1 MDETMTAV
9 PNDMGNTL
17 AQLMRQLKTLT
28 LENCQVQAEMQQ
40 LREFAS
46 IPLGHAAPSPAPKTS
61 NGVEALPER
70 RSALKLQKPEPFDP
84 SQRDANVRTW
94 IFMLN
99 NYFAASG
106 VQDADAQQRIEYSVT
121 VLRSPA
127 LEWWRQLTQ
136 SAVRRA
142 NLDGHQ
148 PGKEHA
154 AATSSLGVL
163 ALGVTTVPT
172 TWEGFE
178 AALKSRFDLVN
189 ASEAAG
195 KRLRNFRQIG
205 KLQEYTRRFLSICNE
220 IDDITEAEMRDCYL
234 EGLKPD
240 IVEIIAIHGLSIFE
254 KRKPS
259 VDSGSLAGVDAS
271 KPATSTNVEE
281 TALEQS
287 STPIEVDTVD
297 RPVVLL
303 GKFRGVPVKILVDSG
318 ASHSFVSLSLV
329 THLHL
334 EADSAVNF
342 KDTRMVDGTP
352 LHIGPI
358 ICKLCVVL
366 GPITVRRDFDSA
378 MLDDYDFIFGRD
390 WLRAVSTQ
398 FDWAQ
403 GSCSVKVDGEFWE
416 LPQWS
421 DGATSSTSIINVV
434 RVRQLV
440 KRAAQI
446 FAIFLEEVEG
456 EEGKGGSAAVGE
468 KAALPGEVSALL
480 AEFADVFPD
489 ELPPGLPPSRAVDHW
504 IELEPGSRPPSRSP
518 WAALILLAP
527 KKDEGLRMCIDYR
540 SLNAATVKNRFS
552 VPRVEDLLDGVQGA
566 RVFSKIDLRSGY
578 HQIRVFPED
587 QDKTTFRTKQGL
599 FEFRVLPFD
608 LTNAPFH
615 MLMNTVLFEFLGSF
629 VVVYLGDILIFSKTK
644 EEHVQHLQKVFEVLR
659 KEQLYAMQSKCEF
672 FLSEVEFLG
681 HAVSG
686 SGIRTDPKK
695 IAAGYASI
703 ASPLTDLLRKGVDFD
718 WGPAHQQAFE
728 QIKQSLTSSPTL
740 SYPDPTRPY
749 AVVTDASDRA
759 IGALNY
765 PIHDKEALAIIHA
778 YKVWRCYLE
787 GADSVIRTDHC
798 SLRFIKSQLQLSR
811 RHARWMEFMEGSF
824 HYRIEYKPGVR
835 NPADPLTR
843 PSCQLASLT
852 VTAGHP
858 LPTSLFEHGYTVDP
872 DFTPQPPTGV
882 EVQGSVYIR
891 KGTARIWVPAY
902 HPLRQLLLSE
912 AHNVVIAG
920 HFGADTTAKT
930 LSRTYFWPGLTT
942 DVEDYI
948 RSCDTCQLTK
958 SSRQRKAGISQ
969 PIPPPDRPWQVVTMD
984 FIMALPRTVRGHDA
998 IFVVVDTFSQ
1008 AVHFI
1013 PTHGK
1018 VTSEEAATLFVDN
1031 VVRLHG
1037 VLDSIISD
1045 HDPRFTSKFWK
1056 QLFTLFGTRLAMS
1069 SAYHLETDGQTEC
1082 VNQNLEQIL
1091 RNITMHDAT
1100 AWDKK
1105 LSMAEF
1111 AYNNTHHSSTGM
1123 SPFFALY
1130 GQHPNVP
1137 TRGDLTPT
1145 VRKLG

>member
-254 KRKPS
+254 SVVAAAERIDAVRSRRDCDDRDRGYNRPINDTRSRDGPS
-259 VDSGSLAGVDAS
+259 PMEIGAVNIDSGSLAGVDAS

-468 KAALPGEVSALL
+468 KAALPGE
-480 AEFADVFPD
+480 
-489 ELPPGLPPSRAVDHW
+489 
-504 IELEPGSRPPSRSP
+504 
-518 WAALILLAP
+518 
-527 KKDEGLRMCIDYR
+527 
-540 SLNAATVKNRFS
+540 
-552 VPRVEDLLDGVQGA
+552 
-566 RVFSKIDLRSGY
+566 
-578 HQIRVFPED
+578 
-587 QDKTTFRTKQGL
+587 DKTTFRTKQGL

-695 IAAGYASI
+695 IAA
-703 ASPLTDLLRKGVDFD
+703 
-718 WGPAHQQAFE
+718 
-728 QIKQSLTSSPTL
+728 
-740 SYPDPTRPY
+740 
-749 AVVTDASDRA
+749 
-759 IGALNY
+759 
-765 PIHDKEALAIIHA
+765 
-778 YKVWRCYLE
+778 
-787 GADSVIRTDHC
+787 
-798 SLRFIKSQLQLSR
+798 SQLQLSR

>member
-1 MDETMTAV
+1 MDETMTDV

-61 NGVEALPER
+61 TGVEALPER

-127 LEWWRQLTQ
+127 LEWWCQLTQ

-142 NLDGHQ
+142 NLDRHQ

-220 IDDITEAEMRDCYL
+220 IDDITEAEMRDRYL

-254 KRKPS
+254 SVVAAAERIDAVRSRRDCDDRDRGYNRPINDTRSRDGPS
-259 VDSGSLAGVDAS
+259 PMEIGAVNIDSGSLAGVDAS

-342 KDTRMVDGTP
+342 KDARMVDGTP

-403 GSCSVKVDGEFWE
+403 GSCSVKVDREFWE

-468 KAALPGEVSALL
+468 KAALPGE
-480 AEFADVFPD
+480 
-489 ELPPGLPPSRAVDHW
+489 
-504 IELEPGSRPPSRSP
+504 PSRSP

-587 QDKTTFRTKQGL
+587 QDKTAFRTKQGL

-681 HAVSG
+681 HVVSG

-695 IAAGYASI
+695 IAA
-703 ASPLTDLLRKGVDFD
+703 
-718 WGPAHQQAFE
+718 
-728 QIKQSLTSSPTL
+728 
-740 SYPDPTRPY
+740 
-749 AVVTDASDRA
+749 
-759 IGALNY
+759 
-765 PIHDKEALAIIHA
+765 
-778 YKVWRCYLE
+778 
-787 GADSVIRTDHC
+787 
-798 SLRFIKSQLQLSR
+798 SQLQLSR

-902 HPLRQLLLSE
+902 HPLRQLLFE

-948 RSCDTCQLTK
+948 RSRDTCQLTK

-1013 PTHGK
+1013 PMHGK

-1082 VNQNLEQIL
+1082 VNQNLEKIL